1 MFTLQSFDKPIN
13 VLNTIQIV
21 RYAML
26 QFICVGRQKALIT
39 FFIFLARTHLTIN
52 FSSPLIYSG
61 VADSRRKYSPFFLK
75 TRMRSPRS
83 IDVPG

>member
-1 MFTLQSFDKPIN
+1 MFTLQGFDKPIN

-26 QFICVGRQKALIT
+26 QFICAGRQKALIT

-52 FSSPLIYSG
+52 F
-61 VADSRRKYSPFFLK
+61 
-75 TRMRSPRS
+75 
-83 IDVPG
+83 